1 MKDEGSVSV
10 LQNVRDISVYTFLNF
25 SHILYLPASHNSL
38 VIAGFSAGVRVLFK
52 YKVVQI

>member
-10 LQNVRDISVYTFLNF
+10 LQNVRDISVYTFLTF
-25 SHILYLPASHNSL
+25 SHISYLPALHNSL